1 MIIFDTNIWTA
12 ALRSPSGAS
21 HFILRGVLT
30 GEILAGASVALFLE
44 YEDVLKRTSH
54 LQASGLNIAQVNTI
68 LAALAK
74 QLVPVHNHYRWRPVL
89 KDPKDEMVLEA
100 AMNGGAKTIIS
111 FNLKDFK
118 GAEKFGVEVIQPGN
132 FVRRLKQ

>member
-1 MIIFDTNIWTA
+1 MISYMIIVDTNIWTA
-12 ALRSPSGAS
+12 VLRSPSGAS
-21 HFILRGVLT
+21 HL
-30 GEILAGASVALFLE
+30 
-44 YEDVLKRTSH
+44 H
-54 LQASGLNIAQVNTI
+54 ASGLNIAQVNTI

-74 QLVPVHNHYRWRPVL
+74 QLAPVHNHYRWRPVL

-100 AMNGGAKTIIS
+100 AVNGGAKTINS
-111 FNLKDFK
+111 FNLRDFK